1 MKNKKKALSL
11 TLVLPLLLL
20 VSACNKVEN
29 HSRSASMLIVE
40 EVLGRDIDGNQVN
53 FLQSDVLKVDT
64 TTGSSTVVAD
74 LAVVTLRAQ
83 TVDPAPILGASAY
96 NDIMLDRYT
105 VSYSRTDGRN
115 SPGVDIPYP
124 FEGSMSSMVSVGTS
138 SSVSIVIVREVA
150 KLEPPLSRLVDVGA
164 EVVLQATA
172 KIDFYGHD
180 LANNQVHATGYLPV
194 FFANYAEPTVT
205 PPTAASLR

>member
-1 MKNKKKALSL
+1 
-11 TLVLPLLLL
+11 
-20 VSACNKVEN
+20 
-29 HSRSASMLIVE
+29 MLIVE

-53 FLQSDVLKVDT
+53 VLQSDVLKVDT